1 MNMIVARHL
10 VLLLSEEIVVRH
22 LVLLPSAHFVFLS
35 PFFNKAKT
43 SHKSG
48 ASDTEESG
56 YIFTKSKPIPSLFSF
71 SFSFGFDF
79 LSLSSLIFSHS
90 LFFDIGPRKDIGKK

>member
-1 MNMIVARHL
+1 MSLTLEKICCYAFTMCAAVAGSL
-10 VLLLSEEIVVRH
+10 CL
-22 LVLLPSAHFVFLS
+22 FVCSFCVS
-35 PFFNKAKT
+35 FAFFNKAKT